1 MGEVGVFR
9 NWLIVACVA
18 ALAVPA
24 SARAAG
30 PPPPL
35 DPQQVQDQ
43 QTMTDS
49 DYHPIPGIDWATN
62 GAVPTTTK
70 VTLAVVAFDFPD
82 QPFVI
87 TQPKGSDPFGNPQVD
102 PVARQDVPKFYAD
115 FYTKPEALNDYQT
128 INGYWMEQSGGKVG
142 ITDVKTYGPYRMP
155 KNLYQYGLDD
165 IGQNHGDVTTGCPS
179 QTTTTGA
186 QSGTTIAVA
195 DASRYYV
202 GDDVTFPAVAMR
214 TAHHVVAV
222 PDGTH
227 ITFADSVT
235 VPDGTPL
242 QDCMNTN
249 FDRDAANLWQQNDGC
264 GNDNCGATVHLFM
277 YAGYDETSVW
287 QEFGEMKFQDQDS
300 IPRAIWGNP
309 NPLLPNWVRS
319 RYVPWTSWFAGE
331 QMWGES
337 SIRQGESSGTI
348 THELSHHL
356 FNVGDNNNNPY
367 VTPYH
372 RVGSGPWDMM
382 DRGSFNG
389 PGGPH
394 NRWEVPAQ
402 DGASMGAEHTLRSK
416 VGMGFVAPSSV
427 LRLNRD
433 GLAKSGLA
441 VTDVI
446 ARAVNA
452 DPLPPG
458 SRAGVQVFLDGAS
471 PVDHEPACD
480 VNTQP
485 LCDGG
490 GPSGRWTNYSL
501 ETVQRIG
508 YGSFEPDNGV
518 LIAKNKAWNPGT
530 RGTEGSQCGYN
541 CFTWVEDAHPED
553 IGQVDFNRPDGT
565 PVMRTVADYRQ
576 LNDALFHAGTDS
588 GSANEYVDGPNDL
601 HFYVLDRHYDAGG
614 ILHYELGI
622 QNPAG
627 AGPQQ
632 RGVAITGSTAGDGV
646 CTFTVKNTG
655 VNAPTDPAL
664 HPQDETASFDSD
676 IYRLS
681 ASASGTGWQAY
692 LRNDLGTAKFG
703 DSFSVPVYVTPGS
716 GSNTVTLKA
725 TSVSDPSVTSTA
737 TCGQTTVGGTVPATL
752 SLSLGAPASF
762 GAFQPGVGRDY
773 FASTPVDVVSSAG
786 DATLSV
792 SDPSATAP
800 GHLVN
805 GAFVMPQALQ
815 ARSGGAYAPVS
826 GPPAAL
832 RTWPGP
838 TSHDP
843 VSVDFRQSIASGDAL
858 RTGTYAKTLTF
869 TLSTTQP

>member
-1 MGEVGVFR
+1 
-9 NWLIVACVA
+9 
-18 ALAVPA
+18 
-24 SARAAG
+24 
-30 PPPPL
+30 
-35 DPQQVQDQ
+35 
-43 QTMTDS
+43 
-49 DYHPIPGIDWATN
+49 
-62 GAVPTTTK
+62 
-70 VTLAVVAFDFPD
+70 
-82 QPFVI
+82 
-87 TQPKGSDPFGNPQVD
+87 
-102 PVARQDVPKFYAD
+102 
-115 FYTKPEALNDYQT
+115 
-128 INGYWMEQSGGKVG
+128 
-142 ITDVKTYGPYRMP
+142 
-155 KNLYQYGLDD
+155 
-165 IGQNHGDVTTGCPS
+165 
-179 QTTTTGA
+179 
-186 QSGTTIAVA
+186 
-195 DASRYYV
+195 
-202 GDDVTFPAVAMR
+202 
-214 TAHHVVAV
+214 
-222 PDGTH
+222 
-227 ITFADSVT
+227 
-235 VPDGTPL
+235 
-242 QDCMNTN
+242 
-249 FDRDAANLWQQNDGC
+249 
-264 GNDNCGATVHLFM
+264 
-277 YAGYDETSVW
+277 
-287 QEFGEMKFQDQDS
+287 
-300 IPRAIWGNP
+300 
-309 NPLLPNWVRS
+309 
-319 RYVPWTSWFAGE
+319 VPWTSWFAGE

-416 VGMGFVAPSSV
+416 VGMGFVPPSSV

-452 DPLPPG
+452 DPLPAG
-458 SRAGVQVFLDGAS
+458 SRAGVQVFLDGAA
-471 PVDHEPACD
+471 PVDHEPSCD
-480 VNTQP
+480 VSTQP

-490 GPSGRWTNYSL
+490 GPNGRWTNYSL

-518 LIAKNKAWNPGT
+518 LIAKNKTWNPGT

-553 IGQVDFNRPDGT
+553 IGQVDFDRPDGT

-576 LNDALFHAGTDS
+576 LNDALFHAGTNS

-601 HFYVLDRHYDAGG
+601 HFYILDRYYDAGG
-614 ILHYELGI
+614 ILHYKLGI
-622 QNPAG
+622 QNPTG

-664 HPQDETASFDSD
+664 HPQDETASFGSD

-681 ASASGTGWQAY
+681 ASGSGSRVY

-703 DSFSVPVYVTPGS
+703 DSFQVPVYIDPAAGS
-716 GSNTVTLKA
+716 DTVTLTA
-725 TSVSDPSVTSTA
+725 TSVSDPSVSSTA
-737 TCGQTTVGGTVPATL
+737 TCGQTSVGGTVPATL

-762 GAFQPGVGRDY
+762 GGFQPGVAHDY
-773 FASTPVDVVSSAG
+773 LASTPVDVVSSAG

-792 SDPSATAP
+792 ADPGANP

-805 GAFVMPQALQ
+805 GGFVMPQALQ
-815 ARSGGAYAPVS
+815 AKSGAGTYAPVS
-826 GPPAAL
+826 GTPTAV
-832 RTWPGP
+832 RTWSGP
-838 TSHDP
+838 TSHEP
-843 VSVDFRQSIASGDAL
+843 ASVDFQQSIAANDAL